1 MPGFKYGACLPTFA
15 SCADRYCLSGYGGGA
30 DTVEGMLDLAASVPG
45 LRGIEL
51 VGNWHINDENIHRM
65 KEEVQRRGLEICMLT
80 PDLWTQAKWGRGS
93 LAAPDA
99 ATRRAA
105 VREVQKV
112 MDWAAEAGC
121 KYVDVWP
128 GQDGYDYY
136 FQSDYQAAWRWLVQ
150 GIRACADHRDDVQ
163 VLIEYKPRE
172 PRTHIYVSDVG
183 KTLLLIEEVDR
194 KNVAV
199 LLDLGHASEGGE
211 NPAESIALLQRPGV
225 RKLAYMHFNDNWHAW
240 DDDMMVG
247 SVHQA
252 ELLEV
257 MYWLMRTNYR
267 GWFTLDIFPYREDG
281 VKAASESIAWLEGVR
296 RIIERVGLKAIG
308 ELVRRADA
316 TEVSRFLRECFLE

>member
-1 MPGFKYGACLPTFA
+1 MAKFKYGACLPTFA

-30 DTVEGMLDLAASVPG
+30 DTVEGMLDLAATVPG
-45 LRGIEL
+45 LKGIEL
-51 VGNWHINDENIHRM
+51 VGNWHINDENMQHVKAAVR
-65 KEEVQRRGLEICMLT
+65 KRGLEICMLT

-99 ATRRAA
+99 KTRRAA

-112 MDWAAEAGC
+112 MDWAAQAGC

-128 GQDGYDYY
+128 GQDGYDYH
-136 FQSDYQAAWRWLVQ
+136 FQADYLAAWKWMVE
-150 GIRACADHRDDVQ
+150 GVRACADHRDDVT
-163 VLIEYKPRE
+163 VLIEYKPKE
-172 PRTHIYVSDVG
+172 PRTHIHIGTVG
-183 KTLLLIEEVDR
+183 KTIMLINDVGR
-194 KNVAV
+194 KNVSAM
-199 LLDLGHASEGGE
+199 LDLGHASQGGE

-257 MYWLMRTNYR
+257 MYWLLRTKYR
-267 GWFTLDIFPYREDG
+267 GWLTLDIFPYREDG
-281 VKAASESIAWLEGVR
+281 VKAATESIAWLKGMIAIV
-296 RIIERVGLKAIG
+296 ERVGMKAID
-308 ELVRRADA
+308 ELIRKADA
-316 TEVSRFLRECFLE
+316 TEVSSFLRRCFLK